1 MTKFLVT
8 HIFKGRIKNNM
19 QQSNGFRCQPLVLW
33 RPFQRIR
40 PLPHSMS
47 DIGYVRLFM
56 ISLGRRD
63 MTKFLST
70 YVFKGR
76 KKITQQSESKK
87 HSIINLLVGF
97 IYMWFD
103 GGFLTRMMN
112 VTK

>member
-1 MTKFLVT
+1 M
-8 HIFKGRIKNNM
+8 GR
-19 QQSNGFRCQPLVLW
+19 
-33 RPFQRIR
+33 
-40 PLPHSMS
+40 H
-47 DIGYVRLFM
+47 
-56 ISLGRRD
+56 D

-76 KKITQQSESKK
+76 KKITQQSESEK
-87 HSIINLLVGF
+87 HSTINLLVGF

>member
-1 MTKFLVT
+1 
-8 HIFKGRIKNNM
+8 M
-19 QQSNGFRCQPLVLW
+19 QQSNGFRHQPPVLW

-47 DIGYVRLFM
+47 DIGYTRLLM
-56 ISLGRRD
+56 ISMGRRD
-63 MTKFLST
+63 MTKFLPT
-70 YVFKGR
+70 YVLKGR
-76 KKITQQSESKK
+76 KKMQQSESEK
-87 HSIINLLVGF
+87 HLTINLLVGF